1 MKARLI
7 ACGNT
12 LSQRW
17 CWSLILTLVLVL
29 FVWLVGPLI
38 AISDHKILAGVGS
51 RFLVSSCLLL
61 IWGLSML
68 LLQRRD
74 QRRQLSDE
82 QRSDEEYGQQIKQ
95 QIKEELGVLKD
106 RLQGAL
112 QVIRNSSLYG
122 KRGDRFRYELPWYLL
137 MGSTGCGKTSLLEH
151 SGVEFPINDHPDR
164 LTQDIDRTHYCDWF
178 FANNAILIDSAG
190 RFTEQEAMSADA
202 GVWQGFLQQL
212 KLRRR
217 RRPLNGV
224 ILALDMDQLLHD
236 SEPELE
242 QYART
247 VRERMQELQNR
258 LTLDL
263 PVYVVLTKT
272 DRLSGFNEFFETLSR
287 EDRDQVMGVTFRE
300 NSDGTQAE
308 VLRQEFEELLR
319 RLNSQVLQRMHQ
331 ERDIQRRGRLL
342 EFPMQLAS
350 IGQRLTLFIEL
361 AFAKTRYHKASRLR
375 GIYFTS
381 APEVN
386 SHLDSATAAIGR
398 NLSLPRHLLPS
409 VGEKRG
415 FFIRQL
421 LEEVIFP
428 ESELAG
434 LDQGYEKKL
443 QWRNR
448 LAYASVAAL
457 LMLGGG
463 VWANSFLYNS
473 DRQQQIASQ
482 LEQSQVLH
490 QQLPATAD
498 LAESAPLLDNMRQSR
513 QVYPSADH
521 VAWLDQLGL
530 YQGEPLN
537 HLSAEIYNQQLRKQM
552 LPRIQ
557 RQLEAHI
564 TNNLDQRNTLANS
577 LRAYLMLSMQHHL
590 DEAFL
595 QDWLAQIW
603 AVRYR
608 GQGDLQ
614 RNLSAHFAHL
624 LDIGFEPVVLNKQ
637 VLISARNELRTEPTA
652 ELVYRMLQEDS
663 ALVKVAD
670 FSFASVLTSYPR
682 VFEFDDY
689 QIPGLY
695 TRKGYQQVFLVRGIG
710 MVKDLVD
717 NNWVLGDSNELTDH
731 EIKRIYHEVE
741 DLYFRD
747 YTEHW
752 TSALTQ
758 LQIKPSEDIAGA
770 SAQLQAITSSSQ
782 PLLTVLKTVRD
793 NSLLM
798 DGLDDVGSAAGELA
812 AKVNP
817 KLGQLAAGAVD
828 GAMEKI
834 TVSAAQQ
841 ALAQQ
846 FQNLNVLLTEGKTPA
861 PALQNALD
869 AVHALQSRING
880 IANAPDPEQAAYRL
894 AQERMAGK
902 SDELGRLRSAAEGL
916 PATPNTWLLQL
927 VDQSWHLTLAGAQAH
942 IQQQYT
948 AELWRPY
955 KGTIAGRYPF
965 GKQAEQEV
973 ALGDF
978 NAFFGKAGRVDSFY
992 QKVLRPFVGGNR
1004 NRLYAKQINGQGLP
1018 LSGHFLNQMSR
1029 AYVIQQAFFSENG
1042 NQAQLQ
1048 FKLEPLAL
1056 SSSLLKAELKVD
1068 GNNLVYEH
1076 GPILGKQFTWPSSA
1090 SSNRASIALHNL
1102 SGDNVLNQ
1110 QSTGTWSLFRLL
1122 DQFNITQYD
1131 GNNVLKA
1138 TLQKDG
1144 FNAQYLLA
1152 SRHSPNPLDRQT
1164 LIAFGLPG
1172 KI

>member
-7 ACGNT
+7 ACGST
-12 LSQRW
+12 LRQRW
-17 CWSLILTLVLVL
+17 CWSLILTLVVVL
-29 FVWLVGPLI
+29 FIWWVGPLI
-38 AISDHKILAGVGS
+38 AVSDHKILAGVGS
-51 RFLVSSCLLL
+51 RLLVSSCLLL
-61 IWGLSML
+61 SWGLTLL

-82 QRSDEEYGQQIKQ
+82 QRADKQYGQQIKQ
-95 QIKEELGVLKD
+95 QIKEELGVLKE
-106 RLQGAL
+106 RLQDAL
-112 QVIRNSSLYG
+112 QVIRNSSFYG

-151 SGVEFPINDHPDR
+151 SGVEFPINDHLDR
-164 LTQDIDRTHYCDWF
+164 LTQDIEHTRYCDWF
-178 FANNAILIDSAG
+178 FANNAILIDTAG

-217 RRPLNGV
+217 RRPLNGI
-224 ILALDMDQLLHD
+224 ILALDMEQLLHD

-242 QYART
+242 HYART
-247 VRERMQELQNR
+247 VRERMQELQNC
-258 LTLDL
+258 LTVDL

-272 DRLSGFNEFFETLSR
+272 DRLAGFSEFFEALSR
-287 EDRDQVMGVTFRE
+287 EDREQVMGVTFRE
-300 NSDGTQAE
+300 NHDGTQAT

-331 ERDIQRRGRLL
+331 ERDVQRRSRLL
-342 EFPMQLAS
+342 EFPLQLAS
-350 IGQRLTLFIEL
+350 ISQRLTLFIEL

-386 SHLDSATAAIGR
+386 SQLEASTAAIGR
-398 NLSLPRHLLPS
+398 NLSLPRQLLPS

-428 ESELAG
+428 ESELAS

-448 LAYASVAAL
+448 LAYASMAVL

-473 DRQQQIASQ
+473 DRQQQLASQ
-482 LEQSQVLH
+482 LEQSQVLL
-490 QQLPATAD
+490 QQLPEAAD
-498 LAESAPLLDNMRQSR
+498 LAASAPLLDNMRQAR
-513 QVYPSADH
+513 QVYPSATDL
-521 VAWLDQLGL
+521 AWLDQLGL
-530 YQGEPLN
+530 YQGETLN
-537 HLSAEIYNQQLRKQM
+537 HLSQEIYNQQLRKQM
-552 LPRIQ
+552 LPRIAH
-557 RQLEAHI
+557 QLEMQI
-564 TNNLDQRNTLANS
+564 KDNLDKRNTLANS
-577 LRAYLMLSMQHHL
+577 LRAYLMLSMHRHL
-590 DEAFL
+590 DKAFL

-603 AVRYR
+603 AERYR
-608 GQGDLQ
+608 DQGDLQ
-614 RNLSAHFAHL
+614 RNLAAHFSHL
-624 LDIGFEPVVLNKQ
+624 LAIGFEPIRLNNQ

-652 ELVYRMLQEDS
+652 ELVYRMLQEDG

-670 FSFASVLTSYPR
+670 FNFASVLTSYPR

-695 TRKGYQQVFLVRGIG
+695 TRKGYQQVFLARGIG
-710 MVKDLVD
+710 MVKDIVD
-717 NNWVLGDSNELTDH
+717 NNWVLGDSSELTTH
-731 EIKRIYHEVE
+731 EIKRIYREVE

-747 YTEHW
+747 YTKHW

-758 LQIKPSEDIAGA
+758 LQVKPSEDIAGA
-770 SAQLQAITSSSQ
+770 SAQLQAMTSSSQ

-798 DGLDDVGSAAGELA
+798 DSLTDVTGQGGELA
-812 AKVNP
+812 AKATP
-817 KLGQLAAGAVD
+817 KLSKLAAGAVD
-828 GAMEKI
+828 SALEQVA
-834 TVSAAQQ
+834 VSDAQQ

-846 FQNLNVLLTEGKTPA
+846 FQNLNVLIADDKTSA
-861 PALQNALD
+861 SALQSALD
-869 AVHALQSRING
+869 AVHALQTRING
-880 IANAPDPEQAAYRL
+880 INNAPDPEQAAYRL
-894 AQERMAGK
+894 ARERMAGK

-916 PATPNTWLLQL
+916 PATVSNWLLQL
-927 VDQSWHLTLAGAQAH
+927 VDQSWHLILASSQQY
-942 IQQQYT
+942 IQQQYA

-955 KGTIAGRYPF
+955 RSTIAGRYPF

-978 NAFFGKAGRVDSFY
+978 NAFFGQGGSVDSFY

-1004 NRLYAKQINGQGLP
+1004 NRLYAKQIDGQGLP

-1029 AYVIQQAFFSENG
+1029 AYFIQQAFFSENS

-1056 SSSLLKAELKVD
+1056 SSSLLKAELKLD

-1076 GPILGKQFTWPSSA
+1076 GPVLGKQFTWPSNA

-1102 SGDNVLNQ
+1102 SGDNVFHQ
-1110 QSTGTWSLFRLL
+1110 QSTGSWSLFRLL
-1122 DQFNITQYD
+1122 DQFEITQYD

-1138 TLQKDG
+1138 TLHKDG

-1152 SRHSPNPLDRQT
+1152 SRHSPNPLDRRT

>member
-1 MKARLI
+1 MKARFT
-7 ACGNT
+7 ACWNT

-17 CWSLILTLVLVL
+17 CWSLILTLVLIL
-29 FVWLVGPLI
+29 FIWLVGPLI
-38 AISDHKILAGVGS
+38 AISEHKILAGIGT
-51 RFLVSSCLLL
+51 RFLVSGCLLL
-61 IWGLSML
+61 IWGMSLL
-68 LLQRRD
+68 LLQKRD

-82 QRSDEEYGQQIKQ
+82 QRTDEEYGQQIKQ

-106 RLQGAL
+106 RLQEAL

-122 KRGDRFRYELPWYLL
+122 KRGDRFRYELPWYLIL
-137 MGSTGCGKTSLLEH
+137 GATGSGKTSLLEH
-151 SGVEFPINDHPDR
+151 SGVEFPINDHQDR
-164 LTQDIDRTHYCDWF
+164 LTQDVGQTRYCDWF
-178 FANNAILIDSAG
+178 YANNAILIDSAG
-190 RFTEQEAMSADA
+190 RFTEQEGMSVDA

-272 DRLSGFNEFFETLSR
+272 DRLSGFTEFFETLSR

-300 NSDGTQAE
+300 NSDGTQAA

-331 ERDIQRRGRLL
+331 ERDVQRRGHLL
-342 EFPMQLAS
+342 EFPLQLAS
-350 IGQRLTLFIEL
+350 IGQRLALFIEL
-361 AFAKTRYHKASRLR
+361 AFAKTRYHKASRVR

-386 SHLDSATAAIGR
+386 SHLDASTAAIGR
-398 NLSLPRHLLPS
+398 NLALPRHLLPS
-409 VGEKRG
+409 VGETRG

-428 ESELAG
+428 ESELAS

-448 LAYASVAAL
+448 LAYASVAGL

-463 VWANSFLYNS
+463 LWANSFLFNTGH
-473 DRQQQIASQ
+473 QQQLASQ
-482 LEQSQVLH
+482 LEQSQELH
-490 QQLPATAD
+490 QKLPPTAE
-498 LAESAPLLDNMRQSR
+498 LAESAPLLNSMRQAK
-513 QVYPSADH
+513 QVYPASAQ
-521 VAWLDQLGL
+521 VPWLDQLGL

-537 HLSAEIYNQQLRKQM
+537 HMSQEIYNQQLRKQM
-552 LPRIQ
+552 LPRIK
-557 RQLEAHI
+557 RQLEEQI
-564 TNNLDQRNTLANS
+564 TANLDKRNTLSNS
-577 LRAYLMLSMQHHL
+577 LRAYLMLSMHRHL
-590 DEAFL
+590 DKTFL
-595 QDWLAQIW
+595 QDWLAQTW
-603 AVRYR
+603 SVRYR

-614 RNLSAHFAHL
+614 RDLAEHFAHL
-624 LDIGFEPVVLNKQ
+624 LAIGFEPVTLNNQ

-652 ELVYRMLQEDS
+652 ELVYRMLQEDG
-663 ALVKVAD
+663 ALVKVPD

-689 QIPGLY
+689 HIPGLY
-695 TRKGYQQVFLVRGIG
+695 TRKGYQQVFLARGIG
-710 MVKDLVD
+710 IVKDMVD

-731 EIKRIYHEVE
+731 EIKRIYREVE
-741 DLYFRD
+741 EMYFRD

-752 TSALTQ
+752 SSALTQ

-770 SAQLQAITSSSQ
+770 GAQLQAITSSSQ
-782 PLLTVLKTVRD
+782 PLLTVLKTVRE

-798 DGLDDVGSAAGELA
+798 DGLDDLAGQAGELA

-817 KLGQLAAGAVD
+817 KLNQLATGAINSTLD
-828 GAMEKI
+828 TIE
-834 TVSAAQQ
+834 VSAAKQ
-841 ALAQQ
+841 ALAQH
-846 FQNLNVLLTEGKTPA
+846 FQHLNVLLPDGGTPA

-869 AVHALQSRING
+869 AVHALHTRING
-880 IANAPDPEQAAYRL
+880 ITNAPDPEQAAYGL
-894 AQERMAGK
+894 ARERMSGK
-902 SDELGRLRSAAEGL
+902 SDELGRLRSAAEVL
-916 PATPNTWLLQL
+916 PATASQWLLQL
-927 VDQSWHLTLAGAQAH
+927 VDQSWHLTLASSQAY
-942 IQQQYT
+942 IQQQY
-948 AELWRPY
+948 ASDLWRPY
-955 KGTIAGRYPF
+955 RSSIAGRYPF

-978 NAFFGKAGRVDSFY
+978 NAFFAQGGRVDSFY
-992 QKVLRPFVGGNR
+992 KKVLSPFVGGNR
-1004 NRLYAKQINGQGLP
+1004 NRLYVKQIDGQGLP
-1018 LSGHFLNQMSR
+1018 LSGHFLNQMAR
-1029 AYVIQQAFFSENG
+1029 AYFIQQAFFSENG
-1042 NQAQLQ
+1042 NQAKLQ

-1056 SSSLLKAELKVD
+1056 SSSLLKAELNVD
-1068 GNNLVYEH
+1068 GSSLVYEH
-1076 GPILGKQFTWPSSA
+1076 GPILGKQFSWPSTA

-1102 SGDNVLNQ
+1102 SGENVLSQ
-1110 QSTGTWSLFRLL
+1110 HSTGTWSLFRLL
-1122 DQFNITQYD
+1122 DQFEITDYD

-1138 TLQKDG
+1138 TLQKKG

-1152 SRHSPNPLDRQT
+1152 SRHSPNPLNRQT

>member
-17 CWSLILTLVLVL
+17 CWSLLLTLLLVIL
-29 FVWLVGPLI
+29 VWLVGPLI

-51 RFLVSSCLLL
+51 RLLASCCLFL
-61 IWGLSML
+61 IWGLSLL

-106 RLQGAL
+106 RLHAAL
-112 QVIRNSSLYG
+112 QVIRDSSLYG

-137 MGSTGCGKTSLLEH
+137 LGNTGCGKTSLLEH
-151 SGVEFPINDHPDR
+151 SGVEFPINDHQDR
-164 LTQDIDRTHYCDWF
+164 LTKDIGHTRYCDWF

-190 RFTEQEAMSADA
+190 RFTEQETMSADA

-212 KLRRR
+212 KMRRR

-242 QYART
+242 HYART
-247 VRERMQELQNR
+247 IRERMQELQQR
-258 LTLDL
+258 LTLDI

-272 DRLSGFNEFFETLSR
+272 DRLSGFSEFFETLSR
-287 EDRDQVMGVTFRE
+287 EDREQVMGVTFRE
-300 NSDGTQAE
+300 NSDGTQAQ
-308 VLRQEFEELLR
+308 VLHQEFAELLR

-331 ERDIQRRGRLL
+331 ERDVQRRSRLL

-350 IGQRLTLFIEL
+350 IGQRLALVVEL
-361 AFAKTRYHKASRLR
+361 AFAKTRYHKASHLR

-386 SHLDSATAAIGR
+386 SHLNDTTAAIGR

-443 QWRNR
+443 RWRNR

-473 DRQQQIASQ
+473 GHQQQIASQ
-482 LEQSQVLH
+482 LEHTQTLH

-498 LAESAPLLDNMRQSR
+498 LAESAPLLDNMRLSR
-513 QVYPSADH
+513 DIFPAAAE
-521 VAWLDQLGL
+521 VAWTDQLGL

-537 HLSAEIYNQQLRKQM
+537 YLSQEIYNQQLRKQM

-557 RQLEAHI
+557 RQLEAQI
-564 TNNLDQRNTLANS
+564 SSNLDQRNVLANA
-577 LRAYLMLSMQHHL
+577 LRAYLMLSLHHHL
-590 DEAFL
+590 DEAYL

-603 AVRYR
+603 AERYR

-614 RNLSAHFAHL
+614 RNLADHLAHL
-624 LDIGFEPVVLNKQ
+624 LDIGFEPVALNNQ

-663 ALVKVAD
+663 ALVKVGD

-710 MVKDLVD
+710 MVKDIVD
-717 NNWVLGDSNELTDH
+717 NNWVLGDTSELTDH

-741 DLYFRD
+741 ELYFRD
-747 YTEHW
+747 YIEHW
-752 TSALTQ
+752 NTALTQ
-758 LQIKPSEDIAGA
+758 LQIKPSADIAGA
-770 SAQLQAITSSSQ
+770 SAQLQAMTSSSQ
-782 PLLTVLKTVRD
+782 PLLTVLQTVRD

-798 DGLDDVGSAAGELA
+798 DGLDGLAGHAGDLT
-812 AKVNP
+812 AKTNP
-817 KLGQLAAGAVD
+817 KLAKIAEGAVD
-828 GAMEKI
+828 GALEQVA
-834 TVSAAQQ
+834 VSEAQQ

-846 FQNLNVLLTEGKTPA
+846 FQSLNVLLPDGKNPA

-869 AVHALQSRING
+869 AVHALQTRING
-880 IANAPDPEQAAYRL
+880 ISNAPDPEQAAYRL
-894 AQERMAGK
+894 ARERMSGK
-902 SDELGRLRSAAEGL
+902 NDEMGRLRSAAEAL
-916 PATPNTWLLQL
+916 PATPSGWLLQL
-927 VDQSWHLTLAGAQAH
+927 VDQSWNLTLASSQEY
-942 IQQQYT
+942 IQQQYA

-955 KGTIAGRYPF
+955 RSTIAGRYPF
-965 GKQAEQEV
+965 GKRAEQEV

-978 NAFFGKAGRVDSFY
+978 NAFFGQGGSVDSFY

-1004 NRLYAKQINGQGLP
+1004 NRLYAKQIDGQGLP

-1029 AYVIQQAFFSENG
+1029 AYFIQQAFFSESG

-1068 GNNLVYEH
+1068 GNQLVYEH
-1076 GPILGKQFTWPSSA
+1076 GPILGKQFTWPSTA

-1102 SGDNVLNQ
+1102 SGDNVLSQ
-1110 QSTGTWSLFRLL
+1110 HSTGTWSLFRLL
-1122 DQFNITQYD
+1122 DQFEISQYD

-1138 TLQKDG
+1138 TLHKDG

-1152 SRHSPNPLDRQT
+1152 SRHSPNPLNRQI
-1164 LIAFGLPG
+1164 LIAFGFPG